1 MRLGIVI
8 VAALLLGA
16 CSGITSAQ
24 QERLSAAQ
32 AVIAERVQAGTM
44 TEAEGRLA
52 LAQIK
57 AEIDGERRRNAA
69 IIMSGRGTAVYQ
81 PVGGGTVIRY

>member
-1 MRLGIVI
+1 MRIGLVI
-8 VAALLLGA
+8 VAALLVSA

-32 AVIAERVQAGTM
+32 AVINERIKAGTM
-44 TEAEGRLA
+44 TEAEGRLSI
-52 LAQIK
+52 AQIK
-57 AEIDGERRRNAA
+57 AEVDGERRRNAA
-69 IIMSGRGTAVYQ
+69 IVMSGKGVYQ